1 MVGYLWLSYFCVFL
15 FCIKGVKSMGKVAYV
30 TATMPYLMLIIL
42 LIYGGTCDGA
52 AAGVAELFVPHY
64 EALEESGTWKRALT

>member
-1 MVGYLWLSYFCVFL
+1 
-15 FCIKGVKSMGKVAYV
+15 MGKVAYV

-64 EALEESGTWKRALT
+64 EALKESGTWKRALT